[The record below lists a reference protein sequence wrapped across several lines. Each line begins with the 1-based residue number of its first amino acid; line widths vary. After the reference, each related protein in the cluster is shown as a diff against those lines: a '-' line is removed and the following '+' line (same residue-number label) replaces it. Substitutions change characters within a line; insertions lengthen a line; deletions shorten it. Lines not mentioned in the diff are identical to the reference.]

1 MYPTAS
7 SPQYA
12 FGSGLAPVPMPVYKR
27 GGEVKETYGLDNI
40 AEMLRQRGREGDTV
54 LAHISPQE
62 AGILQ
67 LLGGSGTINPYTG
80 LPEFKNP
87 FKKIIPKPIYK
98 LGSSIGKAVERGVES
113 IAKNEILGPI
123 AQMAAAY
130 FGGPIG
136 AGVYAGLAKPGSSFD
151 VKNAAKAAALTYAG
165 QQISQGLGQTG
176 GGGYDVYD
184 FGDVP
189 SSGVGYGGPE
199 IYDFGDVPS
208 SVSVAGGP
216 GAPSSYPVYDYGS
229 PSVEAAVSSAGQQGI
244 PYPPDPNSY
253 VSGAPPISEYARAP
267 INAPVTDAGL
277 GSLPTE
283 VSTPTAPDMS
293 AFEGGVTERGG
304 SNLMENY
311 RGEPGAGPTTASG
324 QTSPDTRSALRQGYD
339 SVKQG
344 YNAAVDTIEKGIKNV
359 IPEPI
364 QDAYGATRDFVKD
377 LIPPDYRE
385 TLSTVKDI
393 ALIGSGATTAYG
405 MYQTKKELEDAKRE
419 ADRILGDQANRKKE
433 EIEWAQ
439 GVLRDYPYNYQRL
452 TEEDVRRERGMAMGG
467 RINSYDDEMGRDD
480 GMMQGGIA
488 ALAKGGLPPR
498 YLRGGGDGMSD
509 SIRASIEGKQ
519 EARLADGEFVV
530 PADVVSHLGNGSS
543 NAGAKKLYSMMDR
556 VRKSRTGKTR
566 QAPEVNTRRLMPA

>member
-1 MYPTAS
+1 MYSIPAT
-7 SPQYA
+7 PQYA
-12 FGSGLAPVPMPVYKR
+12 YAPPMPTFE
-27 GGEVKETYGLDNI
+27 GGGRVKDTYGLENA
-40 AEMLRQRGREGDTV
+40 AEMIRRQGREGDTV
-54 LAHISPQE
+54 LAHINPQE

-80 LPEFKNP
+80 LPEFN
-87 FKKIIPKPIYK
+87 FLKKVVPKPIYK
-98 LGSSIGKAVERGVES
+98 LGSKIGKEIERGVES
-113 IAKNEILGPI
+113 IARNEILGPI

-136 AGVYAGLAKPGSSFD
+136 AGIYAGLAKPGSSFD

-189 SSGVGYGGPE
+189 SGGGGYGGPE

-208 SVSVAGGP
+208 SVPVSSGP

-229 PSVEAAVSSAGQQGI
+229 PSVESAVSSAGPQGI
-244 PYPPDPNSY
+244 QYPPDPNSY
-253 VSGAPPISEYARAP
+253 VSGARPMGDYA
-267 INAPVTDAGL
+267 VTD
-277 GSLPTE
+277 SPTMTD
-283 VSTPTAPDMS
+283 VPTTSGGGGYDVYDYGDVPTTSAPPSSAPDMS
-293 AFEGGVTERGG
+293 GFEGGINERGG
-304 SNLMENY
+304 SYKPDYNLPPVVDRSTPLTDYSGVRGLDPAGENFL
-311 RGEPGAGPTTASG
+311 GAAGSLAEGAYDLAASNPMTTA
-324 QTSPDTRSALRQGYD
+324 
-339 SVKQG
+339 
-344 YNAAVDTIEKGIKNV
+344 GI
-359 IPEPI
+359 
-364 QDAYGATRDFVKD
+364 AYGG
-377 LIPPDYRE
+377 Y
-385 TLSTVKDI
+385 
-393 ALIGSGATTAYG
+393 TA
-405 MYQTKKELEDAKRE
+405 YQTKKELDAAKRE

-509 SIRASIEGKQ
+509 SIRARIGGKQ

-543 NAGAKKLYSMMDR
+543 NAGAKKLYAMMDR
-556 VRKSRTGKTR
+556 ARKSRTGKTR